1 MRWIWVCLLV
11 VMTTSA
17 GWGDEV
23 SEALSNARKL
33 LRKGDAQA
41 AIPFAQK
48 AVEKDPKSLEAA
60 MILGDSYSSLRK
72 QREAIEQYERALK
85 IDPTFLIAQDRR
97 GGERFKLGQV
107 EESLVDFDAFLK
119 ANPQETPSHWRRGI
133 SYYYVGKY
141 PEGAKQF
148 YDGRQVFGADV
159 ENAFWHYLCNARQSG
174 VEKARASILKV
185 DEDRRVPM
193 MKIYDLIQGKC
204 LAADVIET
212 AEKAKLGESEKN
224 EALFYGH
231 LYVALNYEAEGKKAE
246 CRKHLE
252 IAVEKHPI
260 GHYMWDVA
268 KVHLDR
274 VKMK

>member
-1 MRWIWVCLLV
+1 MRLIWAVMLCL
-11 VMTTSA
+11 MPF
-17 GWGDEV
+17 V
-23 SEALSNARKL
+23 SVRADEALEAIVNARKM

-41 AIPFAQK
+41 ALPIAQK
-48 AVEKDPKSLEAA
+48 AVEKDPKSIEAA
-60 MILGDSYSSLRK
+60 LILGDVFSSLRK
-72 QREAIEQYERALK
+72 QREAIEQYERVLK

-107 EESLVDFDAFLK
+107 VESIADFDAFLK
-119 ANPQETPSHWRRGI
+119 ANPQEEPRHWRRGI

-148 YDGRQVFGADV
+148 YDGRMVFGADV

-174 VEKARASILKV
+174 IEKARAGILKV

-193 MKIYDLIQGKC
+193 MKVYELIQGKC
-204 LAADVIET
+204 LPAEVIET
-212 AEKAKLGESEKN
+212 VEKAKLEAAEKN

-231 LYVALNYEAEGKKAE
+231 LYVALNYEAEGKKEE